1 MPIKLNGSTSGY
13 AQIQAGSTAAN
24 NTLTL
29 PDGNAT
35 LVDTSSAQTLT
46 NKTLTSPT
54 ITGTGAFA
62 AASLTTTGNVTVG
75 GDLIPSSSFMRNR
88 IINGDMRIAQ
98 YGTGATTVTTSNYYA
113 CDRWQQFASQS
124 SKYSVQQNA
133 GSVTPAVGYINYLG
147 VTSASAYSV
156 LSSDY
161 FGLAQYIE
169 GLNIS
174 DLAWGTAN
182 AKTVTLSF
190 QVYSSLTGTFGG
202 ALGNNG
208 QSRSYPFSYTI
219 SSANT
224 WTTVSVTIAGD
235 TTGTWLT
242 TTGRGIGVYF
252 SLGAGSNYV
261 ATAGTWV
268 AAQAF
273 ASTGSVSVVGTSG
286 ATFYITGVQLEVG
299 SNATPFERRLYG
311 QELVL
316 CQRYYEKSYAIGT
329 VPGSVTSY
337 SLGTTS
343 GLNGYSSSVYLFI
356 NVPFKVT
363 KRTAATFAYW
373 DAAGNASRTTY
384 VTGGGLSQTDNNNN
398 VSFATGSE
406 TGVLV
411 SPVVTP
417 SNNCLFN
424 WTASA
429 EL

>member
-1 MPIKLNGSTSGY
+1 
-13 AQIQAGSTAAN
+13 
-24 NTLTL
+24 
-29 PDGNAT
+29 
-35 LVDTSSAQTLT
+35 
-46 NKTLTSPT
+46 
-54 ITGTGAFA
+54 
-62 AASLTTTGNVTVG
+62 
-75 GDLIPSSSFMRNR
+75 
-88 IINGDMRIAQ
+88 
-98 YGTGATTVTTSNYYA
+98 
-113 CDRWQQFASQS
+113 
-124 SKYSVQQNA
+124 
-133 GSVTPAVGYINYLG
+133 
-147 VTSASAYSV
+147 

-161 FGLAQYIE
+161 FALAQYIE

-202 ALGNNG
+202 SLGNNG

-224 WTTVSVTIAGD
+224 WTTISVTIAGD

-299 SNATPFERRLYG
+299 TLATPFERQMYST
-311 QELVL
+311 QFVM
-316 CQRYYEKSYAIGT
+316 CQRYYYVGTIAVYGFPSPNSGGYAA
-329 VPGSVTSY
+329 Y
-337 SLGTTS
+337 QR
-343 GLNGYSSSVYLFI
+343 YD
-356 NVPFKVT
+356 FKVT
-363 KRTAATFAYW
+363 M
-373 DAAGNASRTTY
+373 RTTPTVATTY
-384 VTGGGLSQTDNNNN
+384 TSQSNITSINAGTRTVDFFTDQIVSTVTTNTTW
-398 VSFATGSE
+398 AAAY
-406 TGVLV
+406 
-411 SPVVTP
+411 
-417 SNNCLFN
+417 
-424 WTASA
+424 TASA